1 MKISGRKG
9 SEPKNVSFKG
19 PAPVR
24 GAEGGGGVD
33 PAKGAGSSDAPSLAI
48 SERGKS
54 IAEARRALDALPDV
68 RAEKVAPI
76 QEALDQG
83 TYGVPGEQ
91 VADKMVRDAVDEIR
105 HRRR

>member
-24 GAEGGGGVD
+24 GPEGAGGVESAKGGGG
-33 PAKGAGSSDAPSLAI
+33 ADAPSLAI
-48 SERGKS
+48 SERGKQ
-54 IAEARRALDALPDV
+54 IAEAKRALDALPDI

-83 TYGVPGEQ
+83 TYDVPGEQ
-91 VADKMVRDAVDEIR
+91 VADKMVRDAVHELR